1 MVAEHPVLEGRRQSR
16 VDPVHRQGFIAKA
29 SLASSETIVVGRP
42 GDRVARRSLDFY
54 QAVADHLAAT
64 GGRA

>member
-1 MVAEHPVLEGRRQSR
+1 MIGR
-16 VDPVHRQGFIAKA
+16 
-29 SLASSETIVVGRP
+29 T

-54 QAVADHLAAT
+54 QAVADRLAAS

>member
-1 MVAEHPVLEGRRQSR
+1 
-16 VDPVHRQGFIAKA
+16 
-29 SLASSETIVVGRP
+29 VVGRP